1 MPSIE
6 SATNR
11 KHPFHPR
18 GHDLQEIAWKH
29 RNRFM
34 SLASINDQHND
45 SAQIKR
51 KSLNARLVV
60 PNRSTDDDDD
70 VDGDYDIRYK
80 ALFKAS
86 AWL

>member
-1 MPSIE
+1 
-6 SATNR
+6 
-11 KHPFHPR
+11 
-18 GHDLQEIAWKH
+18 
-29 RNRFM
+29 M

-51 KSLNARLVV
+51 KSLNAPLVV

-86 AWL
+86 AWLWCCSLYVLPAPPVPTYRVCVLFIN